1 MRTPVSTYRLQ
12 ITARFDLFAAAEV
25 LPYLHDLGVDWVYL
39 SPLLEAEPGSDHGYD
54 VVAHDRIDP
63 ARGGAEGLAAVSAQA
78 RRLGMGVLVDIVPNH
93 VGIATPHVN
102 AGWWDLLTHGRSSRY
117 ADAFDVDW
125 DAGGGRVRIPVV
137 GDDDLLPDGRI
148 GNLTLVEGTRDHDGE
163 LRYFDHRFPLAPS
176 SVGEPPSV
184 VERSRDHRDPNE
196 VHAGQHYELVSWRV
210 ADHGLNYRRFFAVNS
225 LAGIRVEDRA
235 VFDESHVEIKR
246 WFDEGLVDGL
256 RVDHPDGLRDPA
268 SYLDDLAGITGGAYV
283 LVEKILEPGERLE
296 PGWATAGTTG
306 YDALGLV
313 DRVLTDPAGEE
324 PLTALDARLRGRP
337 FDWHELIHDTKR
349 AVADGILGSEVRR
362 VVREAGPKPVGGSSV
377 VERSRDHDD
386 LVDAVAELVA
396 CFPVYR
402 SYLPEGREHLD
413 QAFAD
418 ARRRR
423 PDLATAFDALA
434 PILGDPSHPAAQRF
448 QQTTGAVMAKGVEDC
463 AFYRTSRLTSLTEV
477 GGDPSEFSLSVEAFH
492 AAMAERQ
499 RDWPH
504 AMTTTSTH
512 DTKRGEDVRARITV
526 LAELPD
532 VWVETLDR
540 LLALA
545 PLPDPG
551 FGNLLWQSVVG
562 AWPASRERLH
572 GYAEKAMREAGDLTT
587 WTEPDA
593 DYERAVHAA
602 VDAAFDD
609 PQVGA
614 VLDTVVARIAGP
626 GWSNSLSAKLVALT
640 MPGVP
645 DVYQGSEL
653 WEQSLVDPDNRR
665 PVDFGR
671 RRAMLPFA
679 PDANDG
685 RAAEAPDDDGL
696 VKLLVTHSA
705 LTARLDPARRFTS
718 YRPVPVQ
725 GPAAAHALAFDRGSA
740 ITVVTRLPVGLEAL
754 GGWADTTLELPPGR
768 WIDVVSGHEVGP
780 RLDDVLARHPVALL
794 VRHDLSG
801 EGSA

>member
-1 MRTPVSTYRLQ
+1 MRTPANTYRLQ

-63 ARGGAEGLAAVSAQA
+63 ARGGAEGLAAVSAEA

-102 AGWWDLLTHGRSSRY
+102 AGWWDLLTHGPSSRY
-117 ADAFDVDW
+117 AAAFDVDW
-125 DAGGGRVRIPVV
+125 DFGGGRVRIPVV
-137 GDDDLLPDGRI
+137 GDDDASAVEVDVAEGR
-148 GNLTLVEGTRDHDGE
+148 VRYHDHE
-163 LRYFDHRFPLAPS
+163 FPLAP
-176 SVGEPPSV
+176 GTTTLDE
-184 VERSRDHRDPNE
+184 
-196 VHAGQHYELVSWRV
+196 QHYELVSWRV

-296 PGWATAGTTG
+296 QGWATAGTTG

-313 DRVLTDPAGEE
+313 DRVLTDPGGEE
-324 PLTALDARLRGRP
+324 ALTALEARLHDRP

-362 VVREAGPKPVGGSSV
+362 VVREAAPV
-377 VERSRDHDD
+377 VERSRDHAD

-413 QAFAD
+413 HTLAD
-418 ARRRR
+418 ARSRR
-423 PDLATAFDALA
+423 PDLAAAFDALA
-434 PILGDPSHPAAQRF
+434 PVLGDANHPAAQRF

-477 GGDPSEFSLSVEAFH
+477 GGDPSEFSLSVEEFH
-492 AAMAERQ
+492 AAMVERQ

-526 LAELPD
+526 LAELPE
-532 VWVETLDR
+532 VWAEALDR

-551 FGNLLWQSVVG
+551 FGNLLWQAVAG

-572 GYAEKAMREAGDLTT
+572 GYAEKAMREAGDRTT

-593 DYERAVHAA
+593 AYEQAVHAA
-602 VDAAFDD
+602 VDAAYDD
-609 PQVGA
+609 PEVRSVIDG
-614 VLDTVVARIAGP
+614 LVARIAAP
-626 GWSNSLSAKLVALT
+626 GWSNSLSAKVVALT

-665 PVDFGR
+665 PVDFAVR
-671 RRAMLPFA
+671 RGVLERVRAGERPVLTPSLDDRG
-679 PDANDG
+679 DA
-685 RAAEAPDDDGL
+685 
-696 VKLLVTHSA
+696 KLLVTQAA
-705 LTARLDPARRFTS
+705 LTLRRDRPELFTT
-718 YRPVPVQ
+718 YAPLTAH
-725 GPAAAHALAFDRGSA
+725 GTAASHALAFDRGGA
-740 ITVVTRLPVGLEAL
+740 LTVATRLPVGLEAH
-754 GGWADTTLELPPGR
+754 GWGDTVLPLPDGAWTDLFTGR
-768 WIDVVSGHEVGP
+768 EHTGDAQVGQ
-780 RLDDVLARHPVALL
+780 LLAAYPVALMIR
-794 VRHDLSG
+794 VS
-801 EGSA
+801 S